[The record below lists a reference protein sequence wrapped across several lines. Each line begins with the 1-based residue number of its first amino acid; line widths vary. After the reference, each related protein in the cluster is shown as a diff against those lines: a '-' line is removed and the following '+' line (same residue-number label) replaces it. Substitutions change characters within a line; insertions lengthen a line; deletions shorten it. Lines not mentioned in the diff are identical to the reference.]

1 MAREQ
6 GENVS
11 GWFTTF
17 DERLAGIDHIS
28 AVRLFPQHHHG
39 GKPGE
44 KPKAHIVAVCFAG
57 SNVDVEY
64 RFLAKAANED
74 EFKLVRDWSSEAE
87 FDFTPEHGGRYTMR
101 VEVRQA
107 GSGGNAERW
116 AEDIVRV

>member
-1 MAREQ
+1 M
-6 GENVS
+6 
-11 GWFTTF
+11 
-17 DERLAGIDHIS
+17 
-28 AVRLFPQHHHG
+28 
-39 GKPGE
+39 
-44 KPKAHIVAVCFAG
+44 
-57 SNVDVEY
+57 DVEY